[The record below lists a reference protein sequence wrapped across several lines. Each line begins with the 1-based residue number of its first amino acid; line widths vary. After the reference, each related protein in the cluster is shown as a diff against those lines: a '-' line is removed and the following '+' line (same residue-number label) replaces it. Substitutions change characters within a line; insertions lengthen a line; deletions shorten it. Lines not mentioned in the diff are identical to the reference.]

1 MADPVTSLKVFYSNS
16 GKSASQT
23 IRFKGNFG
31 FNIDGKEFKAENGHV
46 YDKNGKPVQGLKLPE
61 KAAKQFIGMSNT
73 AELAQD
79 YTFSKKDINEAEAYF
94 SYGSND
100 NTRIN
105 SILGSGVTK
114 GIQNGYANYKD
125 GVYST
130 HYNNHVSVW
139 MNK

>member
-1 MADPVTSLKVFYSNS
+1 M
-16 GKSASQT
+16 
-23 IRFKGNFG
+23 
-31 FNIDGKEFKAENGHV
+31 
-46 YDKNGKPVQGLKLPE
+46 PE

-79 YTFSKKDINEAEAYF
+79 YTFSKKDMNDAETYF

-114 GIQNGYANYKD
+114 GFQNGYAKYQD

-130 HYNNHVSVW
+130 HYKNDVSVW